1 MVCKAKM
8 SQSNFYSLTLI
19 SPQFVQTF
27 ESMLSEYVI
36 PTSTILK
43 YNKKI
48 LSTLKHPSNKYNFH
62 FVVPV

>member
-27 ESMLSEYVI
+27 VSMLSEYAI
-36 PTSTILK
+36 PTSTILR
-43 YNKKI
+43 
-48 LSTLKHPSNKYNFH
+48 
-62 FVVPV
+62 

>member
-1 MVCKAKM
+1 MVCEAKM

-36 PTSTILK
+36 PNSTILK
-43 YNKKI
+43 YNKNF
-48 LSTLKHPSNKYNFH
+48 LSTLKDPYNKHDFH
-62 FVVPV
+62 SVVQV